1 MSSST
6 QLTMSTRFEELS
18 WSQPHGSNVLNTY
31 RRWKNLNLEPQPLV
45 VFTPFYIVAFIWILS
60 DKSALS
66 ECFISVFTCYKM
78 PISGV
83 FGARTR
89 FAQLKAAWLYL

>member
-45 VFTPFYIVAFIWILS
+45 VFTPFYIVAFVWILS

-66 ECFISVFTCYKM
+66 KCCYLYSPVIKC
-78 PISGV
+78 
-83 FGARTR
+83 R
-89 FAQLKAAWLYL
+89 FLVYLEHIRALHS